1 MRISDW
7 SSDVC
12 SSDLAHC
19 APPATA
25 AFHFRVITRV
35 VPSAIIGIIGGRRR
49 IAGAMALDRAFIA
62 TLVTAAVGRFI
73 GAVPGAG
80 PAPLGVIGATPGAIV
95 DFARYAVGIAG
106 VDARIGIGGGSIV
119 QRPLFRPR
127 LGRPHQPPPPPP
139 PKPQPTQ

>member
-80 PAPLGVIGATPGAIV
+80 PAPLGVIGATRGSIV
-95 DFARYAVGIAG
+95 AFARYAVGIAG
-106 VDARIGIGGGSIV
+106 VDARVGIGGGSITAR
-119 QRPLFRPR
+119 RPFGAPMA
-127 LGRPHQPPPPPP
+127 PQPTHPPPPPP
-139 PKPQPTQ
+139 

>member
-73 GAVPGAG
+73 VAVPVPGS
-80 PAPLGVIGATPGAIV
+80 APLGVIGRSE
-95 DFARYAVGIAG
+95 ARRVGKEG
-106 VDARIGIGGGSIV
+106 VNT
-119 QRPLFRPR
+119 
-127 LGRPHQPPPPPP
+127 GRFLWCPDH
-139 PKPQPTQ
+139 